1 MVLYDCHCLA
11 ICILFC
17 MHFVFNAFTVMQML
31 KQIHII
37 CRLAIPMPFLLYCT
51 VNIWW
56 YYWLYYIGVRKD
68 SGTGNMCT
76 DILLQVSNV
85 MKDIHISMLSDD
97 NFSEVISACNVLWA
111 WLITWMHFDGK
122 TSFKNQLN
130 LEFICLILGKD

>member
-1 MVLYDCHCLA
+1 
-11 ICILFC
+11 
-17 MHFVFNAFTVMQML
+17 MQML

-68 SGTGNMCT
+68 CGTGNMCT

-97 NFSEVISACNVLWA
+97 NFSEVISACNVL
-111 WLITWMHFDGK
+111 
-122 TSFKNQLN
+122 
-130 LEFICLILGKD
+130 